1 MKILS
6 SSTEKQKIKVIPRT
20 YPERIVVTIRNEQ
33 TNETTEI
40 GSFLDGY
47 AYYTRVI
54 DDLGIYE
61 ENDCMLDV
69 VYLYDK
75 GYMIIRDIF
84 NLVENT
90 YYNLTIT
97 DGTDVIYRDKIFCT
111 NQEIDQDTNSY
122 YSVNKDVYKEETS
135 YDNDYIII

>member
-54 DDLGIYE
+54 DNLGIYE